1 MERRLAAILAADVVG
16 YVDELTE
23 DAAGPEIPAPLGEP
37 AERLFSYA
45 KTLVLERGIQL
56 ENAGPDGWRYH
67 AKGSK
72 PTATLSDAM
81 CLA

>member
-1 MERRLAAILAADVVG
+1 M
-16 YVDELTE
+16 DELTE
-23 DAAGPEIPAPLGEP
+23 DSTGPEIPAPLDEP
-37 AERLFSYA
+37 AERLSSYA